1 MSLVIK
7 PVIDELDKWAELLR
21 DAFIT
26 VADDFGITRENAPSN
41 PAFAEADSLPRMLDK
56 GVSLFGAY
64 YGSQRAGF
72 VALEDADNGCWYME
86 RLAVLPEYRHKC
98 IGRKLMDFAFA
109 TVKERGGVK
118 ILIDII
124 NENKVLKNWYMDYG
138 FIETGIKAIKH
149 LPFEVCFMEKPV
161 N

>member
-41 PAFAEADSLPRMLDK
+41 PAFAEADSLSGMINK
-56 GVSLFGAY
+56 GVSLFGVY
-64 YGSQRAGF
+64 YDSQRAGF
-72 VALEDADNGCWYME
+72 IALENAGNGSWYME
-86 RLAVLPEYRHKC
+86 RLAVLPEYRHKG
-98 IGRKLMDFAFA
+98 IGIKLMDFAFA
-109 TVKERGGVK
+109 TVKERGGEK
-118 ILIDII
+118 ISIGII
-124 NENKVLKNWYMDYG
+124 NENKMLKNWYTEYG
-138 FIETGIKAIKH
+138 FIETGIRTFKH
-149 LPFEVCFMEKPV
+149 LPFEVCFMEKSV